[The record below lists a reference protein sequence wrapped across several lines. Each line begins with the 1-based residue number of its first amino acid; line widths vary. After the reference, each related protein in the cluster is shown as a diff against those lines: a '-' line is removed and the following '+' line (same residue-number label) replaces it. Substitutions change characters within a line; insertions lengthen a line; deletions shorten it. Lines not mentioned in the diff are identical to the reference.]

1 MYSAIQ
7 LYEHLSKFA
16 LMESQES
23 RPRQFLLT
31 VPDPQRLLGYLWVG
45 LGALLFLTFFLP
57 NFTVASL
64 EITGPKLISDFLRK
78 DTNPARILDDL
89 GFFMMVAVPSFY
101 FCLAVITLGLGG
113 LALARRPIQPLFLVF
128 CGMFG
133 FVFSIYGAWVIGNH
147 DTQIPLFAKLL
158 PRPIFGYWIAMATQ
172 FLIFALSFGYW
183 WIRRRGNP
191 MQI

>member
-1 MYSAIQ
+1 MCHATQ
-7 LYEHLSKFA
+7 LYKHLPKFA
-16 LMESQES
+16 LMEGQGST
-23 RPRQFLLT
+23 PRQFLLT
-31 VPDPQRLLGYLWVG
+31 IPDPQRLLGYLWIS

-64 EITGPKLISDFLRK
+64 EITGPKLISDFLRQ

-101 FCLAVITLGLGG
+101 ACLAIITLVLGG

-128 CGMFG
+128 FGLFG
-133 FVFSIYGAWVIGNH
+133 FLFSIYGAWVIGSH
-147 DTQIPLFAKLL
+147 DTEIRLFAKLL

-172 FLIFALSFGYW
+172 FLIFAFSFGYW
-183 WIRRRGNP
+183 WIKRRGNP
-191 MQI
+191 VQI